1 MRIFI
6 PANSNVNHDQARNIG
21 SGNDASG
28 ARAAIA
34 SRQKRRWLE
43 LAVALLIAI
52 AMSFSA
58 IAQQVCDGA
67 YIADGSCVAQT
78 TEELLSGEPE
88 ANEGTFE
95 GGVTGT
101 FTDAAI
107 NNVLPEA
114 LTDDGGSL
122 NIPSGGPPSPLFG
135 AESFT
140 QQMLRFEEIGPGALD
155 GQDRRRFRI
164 GHGSPA
170 HLSSAEQ
177 RRPHR

>member
-43 LAVALLIAI
+43 LAAALLIAI

-67 YIADGSCVAQT
+67 YIADGTCVAQT
-78 TEELLSGEPE
+78 PKSFSAVSPKRTKAPSK
-88 ANEGTFE
+88 
-95 GGVTGT
+95 
-101 FTDAAI
+101 AA
-107 NNVLPEA
+107 
-114 LTDDGGSL
+114 
-122 NIPSGGPPSPLFG
+122 
-135 AESFT
+135 
-140 QQMLRFEEIGPGALD
+140 
-155 GQDRRRFRI
+155 
-164 GHGSPA
+164 
-170 HLSSAEQ
+170 
-177 RRPHR
+177 